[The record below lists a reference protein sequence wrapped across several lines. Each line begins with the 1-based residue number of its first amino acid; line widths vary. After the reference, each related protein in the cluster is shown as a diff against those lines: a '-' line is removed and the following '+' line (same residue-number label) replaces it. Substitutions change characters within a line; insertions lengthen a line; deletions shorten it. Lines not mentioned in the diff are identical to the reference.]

1 MVGVALGDIYLRL
14 ARQAWHLLHLVARL
28 VAVGRPGRRAALS
41 GRRGTSLAV
50 PGFWKL
56 QVVSGL
62 MELTNSYK
70 LT

>member
-1 MVGVALGDIYLRL
+1 MALGDIYLRL

-50 PGFWKL
+50 PGF
-56 QVVSGL
+56 G
-62 MELTNSYK
+62 SYK
-70 LT
+70 